1 MGQLDSAPRREGE
14 SSRPVI
20 KNLVRSVAHKMGY
33 EIRRIDRIGN
43 DADEYQAPDPLAG
56 PIAAALKTV
65 RPYTMLSEARLTTLF
80 RQVIHCDRMS
90 TEGAFVE
97 CGTWK
102 GGAVGMMALANRH
115 AGGPPR
121 HLHLF
126 DAFDD
131 ICEPDPEVDGKRIL
145 DEVQATLGDVPV
157 AGELKP
163 MKGAY
168 DTFGGAGTID
178 AARELI
184 ETKIGYDPELVH
196 FHKGWFQDTVPVD
209 AKDIGPIAVLRLD
222 GDLYYSIKVC
232 LEHLYDQV
240 VPGGF
245 VVIDDYSYYEGCT
258 RAVDEFIAN
267 RKLDAYLHPADHVP
281 KHHVYWI
288 KR

>member
-1 MGQLDSAPRREGE
+1 M
-14 SSRPVI
+14 I
-20 KNLVRSVAHKMGY
+20 KTIVRSVAQKMGY
-33 EIRRIDRIGN
+33 EIRRVGRPAE
-43 DADEYQAPDPLAG
+43 DADPYHPPDPLAV
-56 PIAAALKTV
+56 PVAAALETV

-80 RQVIHCDRMS
+80 RQVVHCDRMGI
-90 TEGAFVE
+90 EGAFVE

-102 GGAVGMMALANRH
+102 GGAVGMMALANKH
-115 AGGPPR
+115 SGAAPR

-145 DEVQATLGDVPV
+145 DEVRATLGDVPV

-168 DTFGGAGTID
+168 DSVGGAGSIE
-178 AARELI
+178 AARELL
-184 ETKIGYDPELVH
+184 ESKVGHDPGRVH
-196 FHKGWFQDTVPVD
+196 FHKGWFQDTVPG
-209 AKDIGPIAVLRLD
+209 AAAGIGPIALLRLD

-245 VVIDDYSYYEGCT
+245 VIIDDYSYYEGCT
-258 RAVDEFIAN
+258 RAVDEFIAE